1 MQNRVRIVLVTGMSG
16 AGKSIALKTLED
28 MGYEAVDNIPLS
40 IIPALLERETIEG
53 APLAIGVDMRSRD
66 FTAAHFQAML
76 YTLQVQSP
84 GRSRVLFLDCD
95 DEILRRRFSE
105 TRRRHPIALDRP
117 VTDGIAQEREFMEP
131 LKESADKIIDTSE
144 LAVTELRNIIKAEFA
159 GSHARGLNVTVTS
172 FSFKHGLPRD
182 ADLVFDVRFLRN
194 PHYDDGLR
202 EFTGR
207 DAKVQHYIQE
217 DAVFAPFRKHLHE
230 MLLLLLPRYKE
241 EGKSYLTIA
250 IGCTGGKHR
259 SVFVAEDL
267 YTELGKQGYAVSIR
281 HRNLEKSA

>member
-1 MQNRVRIVLVTGMSG
+1 MERNLRIVLVTGMSG

-66 FTAAHFQAML
+66 FTVAHFQAML

-105 TRRRHPIALDRP
+105 TRRRHPMAMDRP
-117 VTDGIAQEREFMEP
+117 VTDGITHEREFMEP

-144 LAVTELRNIIKAEFA
+144 LAVTELRKIIKAEFA
-159 GSHARGLNVTVTS
+159 SSQARGLNVTVSS
-172 FSFKHGLPRD
+172 FSFKNGVPRD

-194 PHYDDGLR
+194 PHYVDELR
-202 EFTGR
+202 DFTGR
-207 DAKVQHYIQE
+207 DENVQQYIKE
-217 DAVFAPFRKHLHE
+217 DDVFPQFRKHLHE

-267 YTELGKQGYAVSIR
+267 YAELSKHGYAVSLR
-281 HRNLEKSA
+281 HRNLEKAS